1 MNLFTGESSRALF
14 GGDAPESVN
23 RLLHEAAAAHADP
36 TRAEALLWSARLSA
50 PECLPVYFA
59 QYKFYFYRK
68 RLEDAER
75 CARDGLHAAAGQARI
90 GRHWREVQ
98 GGDAD
103 FSTIGPARFWLFTLK
118 ALAFIRLR
126 RGDRAEA
133 QALLEKAAQLDP
145 ADNMGASVIASLKDA
160 SAPDTPPGKRP
171 GPTGDSYLDRL
182 KKGGTQ

>member
-1 MNLFTGESSRALF
+1 MVNLFTGESSRALF

-50 PECLPVYFA
+50 PECLAVYFT
-59 QYKFYFYRK
+59 QYKFYFYRR
-68 RLEDAER
+68 RLEEAER
-75 CARDGLHAAAGQARI
+75 CARDGLRMAAGQAHI
-90 GRHWREVQ
+90 SRHWRLVQ

-103 FSTIGPARFWLFTLK
+103 FGTLGPARFWLFTLK

-133 QALLEKAAQLDP
+133 QALLDKAAQLDP
-145 ADNMGASVIASLKDA
+145 ADNLGAGVIASLKDG
-160 SAPDTPPGKRP
+160 SADNGPATPPDPDDTP
-171 GPTGDSYLDRL
+171 
-182 KKGGTQ
+182 

>member
-36 TRAEALLWSARLSA
+36 TKAEALLWSARLSA
-50 PECLPVYFA
+50 PHCLAVYFA
-59 QYKFYFYRK
+59 QYKFYFYRR

-75 CARDGLHAAAGQARI
+75 CARDGLRVAGEQARI

-103 FSTIGPARFWLFTLK
+103 FGGVGPARFWLFTLK

-126 RGDRAEA
+126 LGDRAEA
-133 QALLEKAAQLDP
+133 QALLDKAAQLDP
-145 ADNMGASVIASLKDA
+145 DDNLGASVIARLKDE
-160 SAPDTPPGKRP
+160 SAPTRKAPPKTPSQAQPSDP
-171 GPTGDSYLDRL
+171 DDSP
-182 KKGGTQ
+182 